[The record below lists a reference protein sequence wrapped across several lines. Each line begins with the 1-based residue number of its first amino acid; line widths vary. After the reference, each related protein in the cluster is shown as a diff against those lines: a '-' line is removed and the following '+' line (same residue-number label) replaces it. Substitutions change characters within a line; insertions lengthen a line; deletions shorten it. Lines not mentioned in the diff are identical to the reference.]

1 MGKDFRLLFLLFFTL
16 SFAWAEEPYRTFKT
30 PQGKSFEGK
39 VVGYEGQTFILSNKA
54 GALFKVPFNALSNE
68 DKSYLIEA
76 VQQNR
81 IPKGTHP
88 LPVQRHRLLHQAR
101 EAPSKAL
108 TRQYQRIMK
117 KQAPKEMGSYTKLHP
132 RKKSSSE
139 KVLFSLTYPY
149 LLASAQKRLWPSCKV
164 RNPSQVNR
172 LTSTVTSY
180 PSSTTDAIVVTTPP
194 LTEAVDSS
202 IRRLLFGSIHTNK

>member
-16 SFAWAEEPYRTFKT
+16 SFAWAEEPFRTFKT

-81 IPKGTHP
+81 IPKGTP
-88 LPVQRHRLLHQAR
+88 
-101 EAPSKAL
+101 
-108 TRQYQRIMK
+108 T
-117 KQAPKEMGSYTKLHP
+117 
-132 RKKSSSE
+132 
-139 KVLFSLTYPY
+139 SL
-149 LLASAQKRLWPSCKV
+149 RRC
-164 RNPSQVNR
+164 
-172 LTSTVTSY
+172 
-180 PSSTTDAIVVTTPP
+180 DIVPIKCSVI
-194 LTEAVDSS
+194 VSS
-202 IRRLLFGSIHTNK
+202 IKPEKHRPRH

>member
-16 SFAWAEEPYRTFKT
+16 SFAWAEEPFRTFKT

-81 IPKGTHP
+81 IPKGTP
-88 LPVQRHRLLHQAR
+88 PPPARHRLLKQAR
-101 EAPSKAL
+101 EARPKAL
-108 TRQYQRIMK
+108 IFTRT
-117 KQAPKEMGSYTKLHP
+117 SFLSLKL
-132 RKKSSSE
+132 
-139 KVLFSLTYPY
+139 
-149 LLASAQKRLWPSCKV
+149 
-164 RNPSQVNR
+164 
-172 LTSTVTSY
+172 
-180 PSSTTDAIVVTTPP
+180 VVTIAP
-194 LTEAVDSS
+194 
-202 IRRLLFGSIHTNK
+202 

>member
-16 SFAWAEEPYRTFKT
+16 SFAWAEEPFRTFKT

-81 IPKGTHP
+81 IPKGTP
-88 LPVQRHRLLHQAR
+88 PPPVPSAASSSPPASQGSTAQGIDATVSKDNEKAGTQGDGIIHKAPPKKKSRLQKRFFFRPCTRTSWRQPRRGFGQVARFETQAR
-101 EAPSKAL
+101 
-108 TRQYQRIMK
+108 
-117 KQAPKEMGSYTKLHP
+117 
-132 RKKSSSE
+132 
-139 KVLFSLTYPY
+139 
-149 LLASAQKRLWPSCKV
+149 
-164 RNPSQVNR
+164 
-172 LTSTVTSY
+172 
-180 PSSTTDAIVVTTPP
+180 
-194 LTEAVDSS
+194 
-202 IRRLLFGSIHTNK
+202 

>member
-16 SFAWAEEPYRTFKT
+16 SFAWAEEPFRTFKT

-81 IPKGTHP
+81 IPKGTP
-88 LPVQRHRLLHQAR
+88 PPP
-101 EAPSKAL
+101 APSA
-108 TRQYQRIMK
+108 
-117 KQAPKEMGSYTKLHP
+117 A
-132 RKKSSSE
+132 SSSPQASQGSTAQGVDFHKDIVPILEARCNDCHKAPYE
-139 KVLFSLTYPY
+139 KDGRTIKPKAGLRFDEYSLLMQGNDGGPVIVAGNAEESILFEVI
-149 LLASAQKRLWPSCKV
+149 AS
-164 RNPSQVNR
+164 
-172 LTSTVTSY
+172 
-180 PSSTTDAIVVTTPP
+180 
-194 LTEAVDSS
+194 
-202 IRRLLFGSIHTNK
+202 